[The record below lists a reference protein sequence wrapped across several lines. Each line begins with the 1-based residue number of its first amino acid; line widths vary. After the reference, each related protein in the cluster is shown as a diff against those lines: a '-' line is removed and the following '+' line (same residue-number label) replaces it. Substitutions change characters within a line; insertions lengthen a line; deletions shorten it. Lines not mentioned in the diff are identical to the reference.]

1 MAPKAENY
9 VIVTDQSK
17 CLKEVSK
24 PTFQDAN
31 ILSEDCVIIKH
42 KKPYVL
48 NNQPLA
54 SGVAILDLS
63 KYHQVC
69 FWYDHIMNTF
79 FYHPGKSEVIL
90 HTSDTGTFSFPKEN
104 FLS

>member
-1 MAPKAENY
+1 MAPKAEKY
-9 VIVTDQSK
+9 VIVTDQQK

-24 PTFQDAN
+24 PTFQDAH
-31 ILSEDCVIIKH
+31 IISEDCIIIKH
-42 KKPYVL
+42 KKPYVY

-63 KYHQVC
+63 KHHQVS
-69 FWYDHIMNTF
+69 FWYDHIMKT

-90 HTSDTGTFSFPKEN
+90 HTSDTGT
-104 FLS
+104 